1 MTPPGWI
8 LTGIPFKPEKGPKMT
23 PLAWGPY
30 PGPQGPFRPENLGFG
45 PYLGH
50 IWAPGALYRVYRPF
64 IEDLGLYTGYRAH
77 IRVPGPISGYI
88 GHLSR
93 IWAYIPGIGP
103 YTGYIG
109 HLSRK

>member
-8 LTGIPFKPEKGPKMT
+8 LTGIPFKAENRPKMA

-64 IEDLGLYTGYRAH
+64 IEDLGLYTGYRALY
-77 IRVPGPISGYI
+77 RVYRPFIEEI
-88 GHLSR
+88 GLFPR
-93 IWAYIPGIGP
+93 
-103 YTGYIG
+103 
-109 HLSRK
+109 

>member
-23 PLAWGPY
+23 PLAWGPI
-30 PGPQGPFRPENLGFG
+30 QGPRGHLG
-45 PYLGH
+45 LKTWVSGH
-50 IWAPGALYRVYRPF
+50 IWAIFGP
-64 IEDLGLYTGYRAH
+64 LGPYT
-77 IRVPGPISGYI
+77 GYI

-103 YTGYIG
+103 IY
-109 HLSRK
+109 RV